1 MSLNE
6 DVLSQIFKELK
17 DDKNSLYSCLL
28 VNRLWCAIT
37 VPILW
42 RNPNYHYYFLPSV
55 LIYRTSDSFHYY
67 SKLRKLFNTILL
79 HLSEESRDIL
89 KNQGINIDEKYKHPL
104 FNYINYWKYLNF
116 LFMRDLIYDSEI
128 DKSKV
133 SIIKNEILK
142 LFINKNTNFVHL
154 TILNHLT
161 CVPIYLDY
169 QPHLISGF
177 ECCFSKLESIHC
189 NNYFNQDILK
199 ELAKICK
206 SIKELKF
213 DIICQNTTSGII
225 ELIEVQK
232 NLIDVN
238 FSKFV
243 RFNNRLFIRYL
254 EESLIKH
261 ADTIQCLKINRIP
274 ILKLKKFLS
283 YFVSLLRL
291 EIVFNKFWDDS
302 DKENLTLPI
311 LKALKVRLVSPN
323 IVINIIE
330 NTKGHLSEIC
340 LDYDDYHDNGI
351 EKIIQAIYQNCSNLQ
366 YLKLSCEIGSLI
378 SELENLLI
386 NCQFLNELVI
396 DTLNNFD
403 MDKLFILLTKFSP
416 ITLFKF
422 EFIDYRINLDDIKL
436 FFDNWKDRNPMLLK
450 LMYQRISI
458 SNEIEQQL
466 EDLVEEYKAKGII
479 KKYFFGYYSV

>member
-6 DVLSQIFKELK
+6 DVLSQIFEELK

-116 LFMRDLIYDSEI
+116 LIIQDLIYASRI
-128 DKSKV
+128 GKSKV

-154 TILNHLT
+154 TSILSHLT
-161 CVPIYLDY
+161 CVPIYFDY
-169 QPHLISGF
+169 QLHHISGF
-177 ECCFSKLESIHC
+177 ECCFSKLESIYC
-189 NNYFNQDILK
+189 NNYINQDILK

-213 DIICQNTTSGII
+213 DIIRQNITSGII
-225 ELIEVQK
+225 ELIEVQN

-238 FSKFV
+238 FSNFV
-243 RFNNRLFIRYL
+243 CLKNRSFIRYL
-254 EESLIKH
+254 EKSLIKH
-261 ADTIQCLKINRIP
+261 ADTIQCLKINCIP
-274 ILKLKKFLS
+274 IFELKKFLS
-283 YFVSLLRL
+283 YFVNLLRL
-291 EIVFNKFWDDS
+291 EIVFNNFWDDS
-302 DKENLTLPI
+302 NKENLTLPV

-340 LDYDDYHDNGI
+340 LDYDDYHDN

-378 SELENLLI
+378 SELENVLI

-396 DTLNNFD
+396 DAPNNSD

-422 EFIDYRINLDDIKL
+422 EFINYRFNLDDIKL

-450 LMYQRISI
+450 LMCQQYSI
-458 SNEIEQQL
+458 RKEIEQQL

-479 KKYFFGYYSV
+479 KKYFFGYY

>member
-6 DVLSQIFKELK
+6 DVLSQIFEELK

-28 VNRLWCAIT
+28 VNRLWCVIT

-42 RNPNYHYYFLPSV
+42 RNPNHHYGFSPSS
-55 LIYRTSDSFHYY
+55 LIYHNFDSFHYY
-67 SKLRKLFNTILL
+67 SKLLNAILL

-116 LFMRDLIYDSEI
+116 LFIKDLIYNSGI

-142 LFINKNTNFVHL
+142 LFINKNIKFIHL
-154 TILNHLT
+154 TILTYKN
-161 CVPIYLDY
+161 CDPIYYEY
-169 QPHLISGF
+169 QLHHISGF
-177 ECCFSKLESIHC
+177 EYCFSKLVSIHC
-189 NNYFNQDILK
+189 NNYINQDILK
-199 ELAKICK
+199 ELANICK

-213 DIICQNTTSGII
+213 DIICNNTTRGII
-225 ELIEVQK
+225 KLIEVQK
-232 NLIDVN
+232 NLNDVN

-243 RFNNRLFIRYL
+243 RFNNRSFIRYL

-274 ILKLKKFLS
+274 ILKLKRFLS
-283 YFVSLLRL
+283 YFSSLLRL

-302 DKENLTLPI
+302 NEENLTLPI

-340 LDYDDYHDNGI
+340 LDYDDYNDDDGI
-351 EKIIQAIYQNCSNLQ
+351 NKIIQAIYQNCSNLQ
-366 YLKLSCEIGSLI
+366 YLK
-378 SELENLLI
+378 
-386 NCQFLNELVI
+386 
-396 DTLNNFD
+396 
-403 MDKLFILLTKFSP
+403 
-416 ITLFKF
+416 
-422 EFIDYRINLDDIKL
+422 
-436 FFDNWKDRNPMLLK
+436 
-450 LMYQRISI
+450 
-458 SNEIEQQL
+458 
-466 EDLVEEYKAKGII
+466 
-479 KKYFFGYYSV
+479 